1 MKRPAS
7 FAPARALA
15 AALLCSFVAAVPAA
29 AADAPEGAASA
40 PAPAESASAPASA
53 EPASAPAPAEPAS
66 APAAPPNTRTIVI
79 EAPTRLREL
88 LEANLDIERATR
100 LPATDSLDDSE
111 WGRLVAVAPAQAR
124 ELLETEGFFR
134 ADVQATADTA
144 DPHLVRIHVEPG
156 PQATVGRLTIE
167 FDGVV
172 VTKVEQGDADAA
184 LLEDQVRDAWPLK
197 PGKPFRNA
205 DWSSAKS
212 QALSKM
218 RTQGYAAV
226 AWTATSAQ
234 VDPATNTVRLFLV
247 VDSGPQF
254 LAGNLVVEGLER
266 QPEKVVRDLAGWGP
280 GVPLTQQRLQDYTD
294 RLTKTGLFDQVA
306 VVYDPDPEQAA
317 HATVTVHVHEPQLQ
331 QVTVAVGY
339 GSTSGPHIS
348 LEHKHRLIF
357 GYPAT
362 LTNKIQY
369 GNEIQQWDIDL
380 ATHPAEKFHSW
391 VAGGSVGLIRST
403 DDVVRTQYIRF
414 GRTRDTTVLDRLV
427 FGQVL
432 HSDTCTPASFPGV
445 VVIPQ
450 PYDCVNAFAVSLN
463 EHVVF
468 RRLDSIVLP
477 TDGWS
482 MSGQVGTGVAGS
494 PSTNWGPYV
503 RLYGRLTGYK
513 PLGDSWYGQARVEAG
528 QIIVK
533 DGVAMPD
540 AEQWRAGG
548 EDSVRGYEWR
558 ALGPL
563 TQYQRVVG
571 GNALVTTSVEV
582 SHPFTARLP
591 SVWWAAFVDAGR
603 AAYRFSDLTMALGY
617 GLGLRWRSPVGPLRV
632 DWSWGEEVHKGR
644 IDLAVGIAF

>member
-1 MKRPAS
+1 MKRRAS

-15 AALLCSFVAAVPAA
+15 VALLCSAMAAARVA
-29 AADAPEGAASA
+29 AADAPEAAASAPAGAASAPEGAASA
-40 PAPAESASAPASA
+40 P
-53 EPASAPAPAEPAS
+53 
-66 APAAPPNTRTIVI
+66 PNTRAIVI
-79 EAPTRLREL
+79 EAPDKLREL
-88 LEANLDIERATR
+88 LQANLDIERATR
-100 LPATDSLDDSE
+100 LAATDSLDDSE

-124 ELLETEGFFR
+124 ELLETEGYFG
-134 ADVQATADTA
+134 AQVQAAADAT
-144 DPHLVRIHVEPG
+144 DPQVIRIHVEPG
-156 PQATVGRLTIE
+156 QQATVGRLTIE
-167 FDGVV
+167 FDGIV
-172 VTKVEQGDADAA
+172 VTKVEQGDADAT
-184 LLEDQVRDAWPLK
+184 LLEKQVRDAWPLK
-197 PGKPFRNA
+197 PGKPFRNG

-212 QALSKM
+212 QVLSKM

-234 VDPATNTVRLFLV
+234 VDPATDTVRLFMV

-266 QPEKVVRDLAGWGP
+266 QPEKAVRDLAGWGP

-380 ATHPAEKFHSW
+380 ATHPAENFHSW

-414 GRTRDTTVLDRLV
+414 GRTRDTSALDRLV

-432 HSDTCTPASFPGV
+432 HSDTCTPASFPGQ

-450 PYDCVNAFAVSLN
+450 PYDCVNAFAVSIN
-463 EHVVF
+463 EHVVV

-477 TDGWS
+477 TEGWS
-482 MSGQVGTGVAGS
+482 LSGQVGSGMAGS
-494 PSTNWGPYV
+494 PSTNWGPYL
-503 RLYGRLTGYK
+503 RLYGRLTGYE
-513 PLGDSWYGQARVEAG
+513 PLGDSWFGQARVEAG

-533 DGVAMPD
+533 DTVAMPD

-632 DWSWGEEVHKGR
+632 DWSWGEEVHRGR